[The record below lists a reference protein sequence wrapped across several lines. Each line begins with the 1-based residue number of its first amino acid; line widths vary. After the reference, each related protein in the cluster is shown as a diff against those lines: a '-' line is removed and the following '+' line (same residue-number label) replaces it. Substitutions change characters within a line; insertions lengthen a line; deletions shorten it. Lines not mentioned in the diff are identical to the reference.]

1 MLSIGERARQTKA
14 LWVMM
19 LVIKIKYSV
28 GKFWLRRDI
37 HPQAGINF
45 IYGSRP
51 EELVRI
57 VDHCTYSPPDGR
69 QRWRVKNHLPWKIGL
84 CVFERHPSLPGIKER
99 NHSAP
104 YPVLQPWP
112 RHNSTIMFGR
122 SISQFKAVPSD
133 HRVASNLKPKSAWR
147 LFATRARNFFPF
159 WFFFSYCRSVSV
171 CLPVHCTYAQ
181 ILHEWIKL
189 THKKYQ
195 VDRVL
200 FSLHHCHHWPYR
212 WFHRRNRTSSKLKA
226 DPHRWSSIDFQNR
239 EECHQIESFHK
250 RER

>member
-99 NHSAP
+99 NHSVIWDTENP
-104 YPVLQPWP
+104 GQGHTTSCWLGYVCYLSVVMQQHLTRYYNPDQDIIQLLCSVGQ
-112 RHNSTIMFGR
+112 S
-122 SISQFKAVPSD
+122 V
-133 HRVASNLKPKSAWR
+133 NLKQSPATIELRQILKQSR
-147 LFATRARNFFPF
+147 HGGSLRQEREILSPYDLFFHTVD
-159 WFFFSYCRSVSV
+159 RSVFV
-171 CLPVHCTYAQ
+171 CQSIA
-181 ILHEWIKL
+181 L
-189 THKKYQ
+189 TPKY
-195 VDRVL
+195 
-200 FSLHHCHHWPYR
+200 FM
-212 WFHRRNRTSSKLKA
+212 N
-226 DPHRWSSIDFQNR
+226 
-239 EECHQIESFHK
+239 E
-250 RER
+250 